1 MLMQEG
7 KWMQRK
13 EMRKIKMDGGVRRS
27 EARDLP
33 KSKRFWERT
42 GKMTVN
48 AKSIPSWKK
57 WGKLAERMQM
67 SWGSEHRH
75 YSHKGNYRSRSRAYS
90 EDSRL
95 LMSLGSI
102 LNVYDG
108 VFQNVLKKIVNRPK
122 FRGMIWRFFPLNQKS
137 AFLVDSLLIIFFKDL
152 WWLLPVS
159 GSTNEW
165 TAWSNNIHES
175 IRKIVYNNWL
185 SIPSFWLLCEA
196 SWLSS

>member
-13 EMRKIKMDGGVRRS
+13 EMRKMKMDGGVRRS

-48 AKSIPSWKK
+48 AKSIPSRKK

-67 SWGSEHRH
+67 SWESEHRH

-95 LMSLGSI
+95 SMSLGSI
-102 LNVYDG
+102 LKIYDG

-122 FRGMIWRFFPLNQKS
+122 FRGMIWRFFLLNQNLKIFGTEFRKLLKNSQNSKSNGTEFRYSPDQKS
-137 AFLVDSLLIIFFKDL
+137 AFPC
-152 WWLLPVS
+152 WLF
-159 GSTNEW
+159 
-165 TAWSNNIHES
+165 A
-175 IRKIVYNNWL
+175 Y
-185 SIPSFWLLCEA
+185 
-196 SWLSS
+196 